1 MITTFDVALP
11 TIPFDYSRCRLTVV
25 IFYIFLNICLKNRM
39 IVVVFS
45 KYLCFDH
52 IKECFY
58 YTIQRQ
64 YLVLLSLLTNSSPYS
79 FLHVNG
85 IYPLTIL
92 KNKNFLQLISQDVH
106 WRTTMKPLKPK
117 VKTLHNGLCDDSPSL
132 ISFVCVRFHYD
143 I

>member
-52 IKECFY
+52 IKEYLY

-64 YLVLLSLLTNSSPYS
+64 YLVFCSLFVVTTDQFFSLFFSACERNISPYNS
-79 FLHVNG
+79 
-85 IYPLTIL
+85 
-92 KNKNFLQLISQDVH
+92 
-106 WRTTMKPLKPK
+106 
-117 VKTLHNGLCDDSPSL
+117 
-132 ISFVCVRFHYD
+132 
-143 I
+143 